1 MSDIRFVGIDPSLKS
16 TGVVILDEAGK
27 VVEQFAIKAGTEED
41 PQRFMKVAMRI
52 RKHLDP
58 STDKV
63 VIEAFSFGSK
73 GAGVSKMYGIG
84 WTIRIMLEE
93 QGFKWGEVAPTA
105 LKKFATGKGQA
116 KKEDLVLPVYKK
128 WGFESTIN
136 DITDAFVL
144 SRIGFSM
151 YNHDGLL
158 AYEQEV
164 LKKLKKI

>member
-1 MSDIRFVGIDPSLKS
+1 MEDIRFVGIDPSLKS
-16 TGVVILDEAGK
+16 TGVVILDEKGK
-27 VVEQFAIKAGTEED
+27 VVEQFALPIGTEEE
-41 PQRFMKVAMRI
+41 PQKYMRIAKQI

-63 VIEAFSFGSK
+63 LIEAFSFGSK

-84 WTIRIMLEE
+84 WTIRIMLVE

-105 LKKFATGKGQA
+105 LKKFASGKGQA
-116 KKEDLVLPVYKK
+116 KKEDMILPVYKK
-128 WGFESTIN
+128 WGFESTVN

-144 SRIGFSM
+144 SRVAFSM

-158 AYEQEV
+158 AYEKEV